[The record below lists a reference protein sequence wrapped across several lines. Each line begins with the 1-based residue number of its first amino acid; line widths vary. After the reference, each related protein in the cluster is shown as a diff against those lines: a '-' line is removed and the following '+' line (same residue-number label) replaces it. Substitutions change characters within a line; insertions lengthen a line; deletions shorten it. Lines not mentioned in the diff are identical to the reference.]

1 MRNTFAVNFYLKKMD
16 VKSDGTMPVYCRIS
30 INTEK
35 IAFSTKQRVNPKIW
49 EQKTGRAKGKTQAAY
64 QVNVILDS
72 MRNQINARYD
82 EYLKDGETPS
92 PEMLRNDL
100 LGLNAAN
107 DTLLTVFAD
116 FNERHER
123 SIGIEIAQSTFN
135 KYDLTYR
142 RLQEFLQEK
151 YKVADFRLK
160 KINLDFIMAF
170 ESFLR
175 VDHCMTNNSAEK
187 LIRIFKRIVGIARGN
202 GLIQSDPFTNYR
214 IRVKRTR
221 REFLTMEEVETIMR
235 KRFDCER
242 LRKVKDIFVF
252 CCFTGFAFAD
262 VSALTNDNIQQLPD
276 GKAWIVRNRQKTGI
290 ESAVP
295 LLDVP
300 KAIIAK
306 YAGKQAGERLLP
318 VMSNAKYNLY
328 LKEVVAA
335 CGITKKVTSHIAR
348 HTFAT
353 TVTLNQGVSLDCVS
367 KMLGHTNLNTTRIYA
382 HILNERVSEEMM
394 SLGNKIN
401 KKYNYA

>member
-1 MRNTFAVNFYLKKMD
+1 
-16 VKSDGTMPVYCRIS
+16 MPVYCRIS

-35 IAFSTKQRVNPKIW
+35 IAFSTKQRICPKVW
-49 EQKTGRAKGKTQAAY
+49 EQKTGRAKGKTQAAC
-64 QVNVILDS
+64 QANVMLDS

-151 YKVADFRLK
+151 YKVADIRQK

-262 VSALTNDNIQQLPD
+262 VSALTNGHIKKRSLANYNTAIGRPFTKQMLSIDRIFEDNGL
-276 GKAWIVRNRQKTGI
+276 VMI
-290 ESAVP
+290 EGTLSSC
-295 LLDVP
+295 
-300 KAIIAK
+300 KH
-306 YAGKQAGERLLP
+306 
-318 VMSNAKYNLY
+318 S
-328 LKEVVAA
+328 
-335 CGITKKVTSHIAR
+335 VTTMIS
-348 HTFAT
+348 
-353 TVTLNQGVSLDCVS
+353 VSLTKAVEASFFS
-367 KMLGHTNLNTTRIYA
+367 K
-382 HILNERVSEEMM
+382 
-394 SLGNKIN
+394 
-401 KKYNYA
+401 